1 MLCIVFRRPLA
12 TKEARESVCT
22 HYPPLFSS
30 NIYQGRYNFEI
41 GLKLSEMFDTNTQI
55 AEHIRFGD
63 MIQTINKHIT

>member
-1 MLCIVFRRPLA
+1 MLCIVSDVLSQ

-30 NIYQGRYNFEI
+30 NIYQGRYDFEI

-55 AEHIRFGD
+55 AEHIHFGD